1 MTGAF
6 RPESRARSGLLR
18 LESAVIMGTE
28 IPTASIEH
36 AAPSKDWRRGR
47 VVDSPPPTSPPTYER
62 SPGKVTRAWTIQE
75 AIDGTFFVVGALLVL
90 WLGVELV
97 TKGLSSP
104 VYAVGYLIVF
114 WTLLSYIAL
123 PRLDE
128 FLAKIYVPDYFIG
141 RTVTS
146 LGILGDPLNLAVD
159 GDESSLR
166 RVMEAAG
173 WTRADPVTLRSSWGI
188 IRSAVFRSSYPAAP
202 VSPLLLFGRQED
214 IAFEREVDGNAS
226 QRHHIRFWQVPEGW
240 VLPGGYT
247 VGWLASATYDRK
259 VGLSLFTL
267 QVTHKVDADIDAER
281 DYVVATARYA
291 TPSVTLRVIENF
303 STAFHTR
310 NGGGDLVH
318 GDGNLAILDLTALPP
333 SPTPEALDS
342 AESVGT
348 SHAPAP
354 RTLGH
359 EVLSRK
365 LAPPALLASGVM
377 SIAKAGLSL
386 GDVLTAALGSARHD
400 TTGGLILISVAGV
413 ATILLWALTLG
424 RQPWARTVL
433 MAVCT
438 IDAISEMVTLSRASS
453 TSQLLLGTT
462 SLSVLILIAVSSAQ
476 ARRWTTPQDTHN
488 RPAYR

>member
-1 MTGAF
+1 M
-6 RPESRARSGLLR
+6 R

-28 IPTASIEH
+28 IPIASIEH
-36 AAPSKDWRRGR
+36 AASSEDWRRGR
-47 VVDSPPPTSPPTYER
+47 VVDSPAPTSPPTYER

-159 GDESSLR
+159 GDEASLR

-188 IRSAVFRSSYPAAP
+188 VRSAVFRSSYPAAP

-240 VLPGGYT
+240 LLPGGYT

-281 DYVVATARYA
+281 DYVVASARYA
-291 TPSVTLRVIENF
+291 TPGVTLRVIENF

-318 GDGNLAILDLTALPP
+318 GDGNLVILDLTALAPNP
-333 SPTPEALDS
+333 APQASHS

-359 EVLSRK
+359 KVLSRK

-400 TTGGLILISVAGV
+400 TTGGLILISVAAV

-424 RQPWARTVL
+424 RHPWARTVL

-438 IDAISEMVTLSRASS
+438 IDAISEMVTLTRASS

-476 ARRWTTPQDTHN
+476 ARRWTTPQDTRN

>member
-1 MTGAF
+1 MG
-6 RPESRARSGLLR
+6 PENPRSPIER
-18 LESAVIMGTE
+18 E
-28 IPTASIEH
+28 AS
-36 AAPSKDWRRGR
+36 SGDWRRGC
-47 VVDSPPPTSPPTYER
+47 VVDSPPPTSPPTYQR

-75 AIDGTFFVVGALLVL
+75 AIDGTFFVVGALLVI
-90 WLGVELV
+90 WLGIALV

-104 VYAVGYLIVF
+104 GYAVGYLIVF

-146 LGILGDPLNLAVD
+146 LGILGDPLNLALD
-159 GDESSLR
+159 GDEASLH

-202 VSPLLLFGRQED
+202 VSPLLLFGRHED
-214 IAFEREVDGNAS
+214 MAFEREVDGNAA
-226 QRHHIRFWQVPEGW
+226 QRHHIRFWKVPEGW
-240 VLPGGYT
+240 VLPGGYK

-281 DYVVATARYA
+281 DYVVASARYA

-318 GDGNLAILDLTALPP
+318 GDGNLVILDLTTLAPEQAP
-333 SPTPEALDS
+333 QATTSAKPAVTSP
-342 AESVGT
+342 V
-348 SHAPAP
+348 PAP
-354 RTLGH
+354 RALGH
-359 EVLSRK
+359 KVVTRK
-365 LAPPALLASGVM
+365 LAPPALIASGVM

-386 GDVLTAALGSARHD
+386 GDVLTAALGSGHHD
-400 TTGGLILISVAGV
+400 ATSGLILISAAAV
-413 ATILLWALTLG
+413 ATILLWALTLA

-438 IDAISEMVTLSRASS
+438 IDAISEMITLSRASS

-462 SLSVLILIAVSSAQ
+462 TLSVLILIAVSSAQ
-476 ARRWTTPQDTHN
+476 ARRWTTPNDTPN
-488 RPAYR
+488 RPAVP

>member
-1 MTGAF
+1 
-6 RPESRARSGLLR
+6 
-18 LESAVIMGTE
+18 MGTE
-28 IPTASIEH
+28 IPVASIEP
-36 AAPSKDWRRGR
+36 AASSKDWRRGR
-47 VVDSPPPTSPPTYER
+47 VIDAPPPTSPPTYKR
-62 SPGKVTRAWTIQE
+62 SPGNVTRAWTIQE

-146 LGILGDPLNLAVD
+146 LGILGDPVNLAVD
-159 GDESSLR
+159 GDAESLR

-214 IAFEREVDGNAS
+214 MAFEREVDGNAS

-240 VLPGGYT
+240 VLPGGYA

-281 DYVVATARYA
+281 DYVVASARYA

-318 GDGNLAILDLTALPP
+318 GDGNLVILDLTTLA
-333 SPTPEALDS
+333 PEPAPQASRS
-342 AESVGT
+342 AESESTGQVAG
-348 SHAPAP
+348 P
-354 RTLGH
+354 RTPGTPGH
-359 EVLSRK
+359 KVLSRK

-386 GDVLTAALGSARHD
+386 ADVLTAALGSARHD
-400 TTGGLILISVAGV
+400 TTGGLILISVSAV

-438 IDAISEMVTLSRASS
+438 IDAISEMVTLTRASN

-476 ARRWTTPQDTHN
+476 ARRWTTPHN
-488 RPAYR
+488 TRDRPAYR

>member
-1 MTGAF
+1 
-6 RPESRARSGLLR
+6 
-18 LESAVIMGTE
+18 MGSE
-28 IPTASIEH
+28 IPTASVEP
-36 AAPSKDWRRGR
+36 AVSPEDWRRGR
-47 VVDSPPPTSPPTYER
+47 IVDSPPPTSPPTYQR
-62 SPGKVTRAWTIQE
+62 SPGKVARAWTIQE

-104 VYAVGYLIVF
+104 AYAVGYLIVF

-141 RTVTS
+141 RTVTG

-159 GDESSLR
+159 GDEASLR

-188 IRSAVFRSSYPAAP
+188 IRSAVFRSPYPAAP
-202 VSPLLLFGRQED
+202 VSPLLLFGHPED

-226 QRHHIRFWQVPEGW
+226 QRHHIRFWRVPEGW

-291 TPSVTLRVIENF
+291 TPSVTLRMIENF

-318 GDGNLAILDLTALPP
+318 GDGNLAILDLTALAPDP
-333 SPTPEALDS
+333 APLASHN
-342 AESVGT
+342 AEPAHT
-348 SHAPAP
+348 SHTPAPAAP
-354 RTLGH
+354 T
-359 EVLSRK
+359 VLSRK

-377 SIAKAGLSL
+377 SVAKAALSL
-386 GDVLTAALGSARHD
+386 GGVLTAALGSGHHD
-400 TTGGLILISVAGV
+400 TTGGLILISLAAVV
-413 ATILLWALTLG
+413 TILLWALTLA

-438 IDAISEMVTLSRASS
+438 IDAISEMITLSRASS

-462 SLSVLILIAVSSAQ
+462 TLSVLILIAVSSAQ
-476 ARRWTTPQDTHN
+476 ARRWTTPHDTRA
-488 RPAYR
+488 RPISR